1 MPIEATMMVSIP
13 ELDGATGP
21 LVFGGRSDKATDT
34 PNAMQAHEER
44 ISMLSDRVSCLVK
57 LRRREQQ
64 ERKVAV
70 VLFNFPPNSGGTGTA
85 AHLAVF
91 ESLYNTLKA
100 LKHDGYHVVLPD
112 SVDALRDTILVGNA
126 PQRGT
131 DANVCAT
138 IAVDDHVRN
147 EPWLDE
153 IEAQWGPAPGKQLT
167 DGRSLFVLGA
177 EFGNVLVTVQP
188 SMGYEGD
195 PMRLLFEGGHA
206 PTHAFSAFYRYLR

>member
-1 MPIEATMMVSIP
+1 M
-13 ELDGATGP
+13 
-21 LVFGGRSDKATDT
+21 
-34 PNAMQAHEER
+34 NA
-44 ISMLSDRVSCLVK
+44 SVCCPDRVSRLVK

-147 EPWLDE
+147 ELWLDE
-153 IEAQWGPAPGKQLT
+153 IEGTVGAGAGQAAN
-167 DGRSLFVLGA
+167 GRS
-177 EFGNVLVTVQP
+177 VTVCFGRRIWQCA
-188 SMGYEGD
+188 GD
-195 PMRLLFEGGHA
+195 RAAVHGV
-206 PTHAFSAFYRYLR
+206 